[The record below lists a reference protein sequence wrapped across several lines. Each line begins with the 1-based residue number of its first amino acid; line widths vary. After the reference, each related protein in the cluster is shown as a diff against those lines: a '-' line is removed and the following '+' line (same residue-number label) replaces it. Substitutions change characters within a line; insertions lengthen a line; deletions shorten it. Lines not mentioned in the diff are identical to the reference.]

1 MLTPGV
7 LLQNRYRILRQ
18 IGGGGMGIVYLAE
31 DTRLA
36 GRRCAIKEMSPAQ
49 LAPQDRTWATN
60 AFRQEAQMLA
70 NLKHP
75 GLAPVTDFFPE
86 GGNWYLVM
94 DFVEGETLEKRLE
107 KAPGR
112 RLPLGEALN
121 VIRQLCDVLEYLH
134 RQNPPVVFRDLKPGN
149 VMLTP
154 QREVKLIDFGI
165 ARFFKPGQARDTV
178 SLGTPGYAAPELYGG
193 LGQSDPRS
201 DVYSLGALLLH
212 MVTGY
217 DPTTAALPFPLPAP
231 DSLMPGLPPHVE
243 GAISHATQ
251 LQPTSRHQ
259 SVVELRQALF
269 PPTSVLSQ
277 PPHVQSPRTGVWL
290 GLAAAGLLLVAVCI
304 AALAGALPLLRRFG
318 ANETSAPP
326 RTDTPTPRPTAT
338 PSPLPPPTVPSS
350 PAPSPTAL
358 VQPSAVLPSSNYVFV
373 SAGNFT
379 CGSTWADVEA
389 VLSQLCPHYQD
400 TWCRESSFEDELVRH
415 EVRNPQ
421 PDVSYMDSREIYLDG
436 FYIERYE
443 VTNAN
448 YAMCVEAGACAP
460 PERAGSNP
468 RHSYFADP
476 GYANCPVVYV
486 TWEDARTYCAWV
498 DARLPTAAEWEKAA
512 RGTDG
517 RWWPWGNWAPT
528 NEANF
533 RHPGQDAA
541 AEEDTVLVGG
551 DLAPVGSCPADS
563 SPYGAMDMAGNAM
576 EWVDAWY
583 GPGKPEIRGGSW
595 NTGSFAL
602 RAAGRTGREPGALY
616 FDVGFRCARDANP

>member
-18 IGGGGMGIVYLAE
+18 IGGGGMGIVYLAQ

-75 GLAPVTDFFPE
+75 GLASVTDFFPE

-154 QREVKLIDFGI
+154 QGEVKLIDFGI
-165 ARFFKPGQARDTV
+165 ARFFKPGQARDTIN
-178 SLGTPGYAAPELYGG
+178 LGTPGYAAPELFGG

-231 DSLMPGLPPHVE
+231 ASLMPGLPPHVE
-243 GAISHATQ
+243 RAISRATQ
-251 LQPTSRHQ
+251 LQPTSRYQ
-259 SVVELRQALF
+259 SVVELRRALF
-269 PPTSVLSQ
+269 PPTSVL
-277 PPHVQSPRTGVWL
+277 PPPPDARRKSTGVWL
-290 GLAAAGLLLVAVCI
+290 GLAAAGLLLVTVCI
-304 AALAGALPLLRRFG
+304 AVLAGVLPLLRSCG

-326 RTDTPTPRPTAT
+326 RADTPTPRPTAT
-338 PSPLPPPTVPSS
+338 PSPLPPPTATSS
-350 PAPSPTAL
+350 PSPSPTAP
-358 VQPSAVLPSSNYVFV
+358 VAPSAVLPSSNSVFV
-373 SAGNFT
+373 PAGNFT

-389 VLSQLCPHYQD
+389 VLSDLCPRYTD
-400 TWCRESSFEDELVRH
+400 SWCRESSFEDELVRQ

-460 PERAGSNP
+460 PERTGSNP
-468 RHSYFADP
+468 RHSYFADRR
-476 GYANCPVVYV
+476 YANCPVVYV

-533 RHPGQDAA
+533 RHPGQSAA
-541 AEEDTVLVGG
+541 TEEDTVLVGG
-551 DLAPVGSCPADS
+551 DLAPVGSYPADS

-583 GPGKPEIRGGSW
+583 GPGKHEIRGGSW